1 MHFENRESAEKALVE
16 MNGKDFCGSV
26 IEISLAKP
34 PSDKKRKEEVLRARE
49 RRMMA
54 MMVQQRPA

>member
-1 MHFENRESAEKALVE
+1 
-16 MNGKDFCGSV
+16 MNGTEVGGSQ

-49 RRMMA
+49 RRMMQ
-54 MMVQQRPA
+54 MMNTQRPP